1 MATPKKQEQI
11 GTDNGTMDGAAPRT
25 FNGVANVAPLLPT
38 LGSPDWWA
46 AIKALEHYDPA
57 YPYDPAYVYDDDH
70 TTDPDYGVDGI
81 TYVTTEAHKFS
92 MDSFQSTVN
101 RLRGPCAL
109 REFQVCL
116 TDAVRQALGP
126 DHRFRDM
133 GHLIPDVVVLPD
145 LLSLDEELPRACRL
159 EVEPPPLMVLEV
171 LSETSWRSDVGPKV
185 DAYAAMGI
193 AEYWLH
199 DPEGH
204 APPVDSH
211 GLSFWGWRLDGTGTY
226 VRIPRQAWDSEWP
239 VYYSA
244 GLAAHIRML
253 PAAARG
259 VDLDLTDEL
268 GEPHRL
274 QWWDSVQGLWRDPEV
289 DDKMKHRAEAQ
300 AETER
305 RLRESRAE
313 SERQLREMQAEAERQ
328 LREAHAE
335 AERQLHEALLEERI
349 VGMHAHLETRFP
361 TLPNVRADIEANW
374 RWAGQGRTTAEVV
387 AVANGNAEW
396 RSLLFPQEPEDIV

>member
-1 MATPKKQEQI
+1 MATPKTQEQI

-25 FNGVANVAPLLPT
+25 FNGGTNVAPLLPT
-38 LGSPDWWA
+38 LGSPGWWA

-57 YPYDPAYVYDDDH
+57 YPYGPAYVYDDDH
-70 TTDPDYGVDGI
+70 TTDPDYGVDGV
-81 TYVTTEAHKFS
+81 TYVTTETHKFS
-92 MDSFQSTVN
+92 MASFKSTVSA
-101 RLRGPCAL
+101 LRGPCAL
-109 REFQVCL
+109 REFRVCL

-126 DHRFRDM
+126 GHRFRDM
-133 GHLIPDVVVLPD
+133 RHLIPDVVVLPD

-204 APPVDSH
+204 APPTDSH

-226 VRIPRQAWDSEWP
+226 VRIPRRAWNSEWP

-244 GLAAHIRML
+244 GLAADIRML
-253 PAAARG
+253 PAAARDM
-259 VDLDLTDEL
+259 DLDIMDEL
-268 GEPHRL
+268 GDPQRL

-289 DDKMKHRAEAQ
+289 DVEMKRRAEVQ
-300 AETER
+300 AEI
-305 RLRESRAE
+305 
-313 SERQLREMQAEAERQ
+313 ERQ
-328 LREAHAE
+328 
-335 AERQLHEALLEERI
+335 LLEERVTI
-349 VGMHAHLETRFP
+349 MHVLLKTRFLD
-361 TLPNVRADIEANW
+361 LPNVRVDIEANW
-374 RWAGQGRTTAEVV
+374 RRAGQGRTTAEVMEV
-387 AVANGNAEW
+387 VYGNAEW
-396 RSLLFPQEPEDIV
+396 RSLLFPPGT

>member
-1 MATPKKQEQI
+1 MATPKKQERI
-11 GTDNGTMDGAAPRT
+11 STGNGTMAGVPLRT
-25 FNGVANVAPLLPT
+25 FNGVANVAPTLPT
-38 LGSPDWWA
+38 PGSPDWWA
-46 AIKALEHYDPA
+46 TIKALEHYDPA
-57 YPYDPAYVYDDDH
+57 YPYDPAYEYDDDY

-109 REFQVCL
+109 REFRVCL

-133 GHLIPDVVVLPD
+133 GHLIPDVVVLPEM
-145 LLSLDEELPRACRL
+145 LSLDEELPRACRL
-159 EVEPPPLMVLEV
+159 EVDPPPLMVLEV
-171 LSETSWRSDVGPKV
+171 LSSTSWRSDVGPKV

-204 APPVDSH
+204 VPPADSH
-211 GLSFWGWRLDGTGTY
+211 GLSLWGWRLDSMGTY
-226 VRIPRQAWDSEWP
+226 VRIPRRAWNSEWP
-239 VYYSA
+239 VYYSE
-244 GLAAHIRML
+244 GLAVDIRML

-259 VDLDLTDEL
+259 MDLDIMDTL
-268 GEPHRL
+268 GDPQRL
-274 QWWDSVQGLWRDPEV
+274 QWWDPVQGLWRDPEV
-289 DDKMKHRAEAQ
+289 DAKMKHWAEAQ
-300 AETER
+300 ADTER
-305 RLRESRAE
+305 RLR
-313 SERQLREMQAEAERQ
+313 
-328 LREAHAE
+328 
-335 AERQLHEALLEERI
+335 EALLEERI
-349 VGMHAHLETRFP
+349 VGMHALLETKFP
-361 TLPNVRADIEANW
+361 VLPNVRADIEANW
-374 RWAGQGRTTAEVV
+374 RRAGQGRTAAEVV